1 MTNGRCLQWAF
12 RPYGDH
18 ALGGKPVA
26 VISASIGAW
35 GTGGAQY
42 HLRQCFAFL
51 DRYPVN
57 GPE

>member
-1 MTNGRCLQWAF
+1 MTDGRCLQWAF

-26 VISASIGAW
+26 VMGASIGAP
-35 GTGGAQY
+35 GTGRAQY
-42 HLRQCFAFL
+42 HLRQCFVL
-51 DRYPVN
+51 SDMYPVN